1 MSEQTT
7 KVIAARITAVIIVLI
22 VIAFYL
28 FPWLLPLFYDMPEGT
43 TLPYYAILVAVEMA
57 PHVDQLKRSGRDNRK
72 TNSEG

>member
-57 PHVDQLKRSGRDNRK
+57 PHVHQLKRSGRDNRK